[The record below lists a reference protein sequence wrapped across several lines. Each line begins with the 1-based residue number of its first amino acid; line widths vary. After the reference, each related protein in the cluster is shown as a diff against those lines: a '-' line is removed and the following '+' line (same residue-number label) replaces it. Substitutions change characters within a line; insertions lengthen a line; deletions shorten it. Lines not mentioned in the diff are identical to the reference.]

1 MGLTPMDLFNDILTN
16 ENDLRNFLQQSDVKN
31 VSSSS
36 PGIIIQGNTFTK
48 HADNHLWRPCSAYLA
63 FVKKINGNFLDP
75 ILAPFNNNNTERIRT
90 LEETLIEH
98 IQAEEQIETIENID
112 NPIEPSFNIYDDDD
126 DEDDDDKDS
135 ADGNF

>member
-48 HADNHLWRPCSAYLA
+48 HADNHLWRPLFSLFGLCQENQRQLSRSNLGA
-63 FVKKINGNFLDP
+63 
-75 ILAPFNNNNTERIRT
+75 
-90 LEETLIEH
+90 
-98 IQAEEQIETIENID
+98 IQQQ
-112 NPIEPSFNIYDDDD
+112 
-126 DEDDDDKDS
+126 
-135 ADGNF
+135 